1 MVTKMRVAG
10 VDFPGMLVPIGAILA
25 YAGATAPSGWVLC
38 DGSAIS
44 RTDYSTL
51 FTAIGVSFGVGDGST
66 TFNVPDLRGRVLVG
80 KDDMG
85 GSAASR
91 VTTGNE
97 GLNAGNLAETG
108 QRIIESDGTKDHCV
122 VFNYIIRATTT
133 D

>member
-10 VDFPGMLVPIGAILA
+10 VDFPGMLAPIGSILA
-25 YAGATAPSGWVLC
+25 YCGASAPSGWVLC

-51 FTAIGVSFGVGDGST
+51 FAVVSTSFGTGDGST
-66 TFNVPDLRGRVLVG
+66 TFNVPDLRGRMLVG

-91 VTTGNE
+91 VTSGSE
-97 GLNAGNLAETG
+97 GLDGGTLGATG
-108 QRIIESDGTKDHCV
+108 QRVVESDGTKDHAV

>member
-1 MVTKMRVAG
+1 
-10 VDFPGMLVPIGAILA
+10 MLVPIGAILA
-25 YAGATAPSGWVLC
+25 YAGSTAPSGWVMC

-44 RTDYSTL
+44 RTDYATL
-51 FTAIGVSFGVGDGST
+51 YTAIGTGFGVGDGST
-66 TFNVPDLRGRVLVG
+66 TFNVPDCRGRMLVG

-97 GLNAGNLAETG
+97 GLNAASLAETG
-108 QRIIESDGTKDHCV
+108 QRAIESDGTKDHCV